1 MQYSQK
7 LLDDN
12 KKLLYA
18 WFSAMF
24 TRVDILIS
32 ADISRNGLVDI
43 AEQIKNEIQ
52 RIEAFA
58 NRFDENSELS
68 LVNRNAFINEM
79 TISAELFNIVD
90 ECLLYNK
97 NTLGYFD
104 ITVNST
110 NGCKD
115 RTSNIH
121 LDKEKL
127 TIKFLHP
134 DIRLDLSGF
143 IKGYALRA
151 VHNLLLSENIHNS
164 LINIGNSSI
173 LALGNHPYG
182 AGWKISFLD
191 VKTTNDCVLHDECLT
206 TSGNKEQTKW
216 PILHPH
222 TGLPIAKKQ
231 QVSVITDDPAIGEV
245 LSTALYIATAKEKT
259 LILKRLKGKNIS
271 CSDNKFDS

>member
-7 LLDDN
+7 LFDDN

-32 ADISRNGLVDI
+32 ADGSRNDLINVV
-43 AEQIKNEIQ
+43 EQIKNELE
-52 RIEAFA
+52 RVEAFA

-68 LVNRNAFINEM
+68 LINRSAFANNV
-79 TISAELFNIVD
+79 TVSSELFDIID
-90 ECLLYNK
+90 ECLLYTK
-97 NTLGYFD
+97 KTLGYFD

-110 NGCKD
+110 NGFKD
-115 RTSNIH
+115 GTSNIN
-121 LDKEKL
+121 LDTENH

-151 VHNLLLSENIHNS
+151 VRNLLLNENIHNA
-164 LINIGNSSI
+164 LINVGNSSI
-173 LALGNHPYG
+173 LALGNHPCG
-182 AGWKISFLD
+182 EGWKISSSD
-191 VKTTNDCVLHDECLT
+191 IKTINECVLHDECLT

-216 PILHPH
+216 PILQPN
-222 TGLPIAKKQ
+222 TGQPIAIKQ
-231 QVSVITDDPAIGEV
+231 QVSVITDDPATGEV
-245 LSTALYIATAKEKT
+245 LSTALYVATNENKG
-259 LILKRLKGKNIS
+259 LILMGLKGKVLS
-271 CSDNKFDS
+271 C